1 MLGSVAQGN
10 PGAVGTAMMIVGTR
24 LLQQSLAALLERQ
37 AGVTV
42 VGSCSTAEA
51 VALAT
56 ERSPDVV
63 VMELRAA
70 GRPALSQ
77 VSALMRLRPA
87 PRLIIVG
94 RDVSPQAVTTVV
106 DLGVDACVSEEDG
119 GEQLVAALDAVRRSE
134 RHIGPMICEVLQRP
148 GDQSDPDQH
157 DLARVQLTPRERE
170 VLTLIAQAKTERQI
184 ATYLGLSPKTVH
196 THRTS
201 MMHKLGVHNVI
212 ALVRRAV
219 RLGLADL

>member
-1 MLGSVAQGN
+1 
-10 PGAVGTAMMIVGTR
+10 MIVGTR

-37 AGVTV
+37 ARVTV
-42 VGSCSTAEA
+42 VGCCSTAEA
-51 VALAT
+51 VAMAT

-63 VMELRAA
+63 VMELRAG
-70 GRPALSQ
+70 GRPVLSQ
-77 VSALMRLRPA
+77 LPALKRLLPA

-94 RDVSPQAVTTVV
+94 RDVSPHAVTTAV

-134 RHIGPMICEVLQRP
+134 RHIGPMISEVLQR
-148 GDQSDPDQH
+148 GGEQFADPDEH

-170 VLTLIAQAKTERQI
+170 VLTLIAEAKTERQI
-184 ATYLGLSPKTVH
+184 ATHLGVSPKTVH